1 MTQRAKILGADVT
14 IQGNGLI
21 MVENV
26 QPSYAT
32 HGLPDP
38 NIVGPCQSQSSLLCE
53 PGNGRQRMDPMDMA
67 ETETAFRGYLQMC
80 QPCYDSQADLFVRYT
95 HGRD

>member
-1 MTQRAKILGADVT
+1 MRYSGRMEQASSEAVRQVT
-14 IQGNGLI
+14 AIAFP
-21 MVENV
+21 V
-26 QPSYAT
+26 QLSYAT

-38 NIVGPCQSQSSLLCE
+38 NLVGPCQSQSSPFCE

-80 QPCYDSQADLFVRYT
+80 QACYDSQADLYVRYT
-95 HGRD
+95 HGRA